1 MPPGP
6 LDGVRVL
13 EFSQII
19 AGPMG
24 CQLLADLGAEVIKVE
39 PPGGEPWRLYSQYVP
54 LESKV
59 FQALN
64 RGKKSLAIDVT
75 RPEAQQAIHR
85 LVPFIDVVVINYRPD
100 VAQRLHID
108 YESLSAIRSDLI
120 YVDNTAFGREGPLAG
135 RPGYDIVVQAMAGL
149 IASVGKVNEKGV
161 PVVPPAFADTTTAY
175 AVATGV
181 CAALY
186 HRALTGEGQK
196 IETSLLANALTIHM
210 GAFASIPAADAEER
224 EAFYELIERARQEGL
239 SYHEVMQA
247 ILQLNPTRQASNPY
261 YRCYLT
267 RDGAIAIGALSAE
280 LRGKVRATLGVEH
293 NRDEPGY
300 DPGDPKQREIDLAVV
315 TKIEDLIAC
324 ESSEYWERRFEAGGV
339 PVSRVNFVLEL
350 IDHPQVVANEYVVE
364 VEHDVT
370 GPQRLAAPPWKM
382 SATPPRVQSASPPLG
397 RDTDAVLAQAGY
409 SDAEIAKLRAS
420 GAIR

>member
-1 MPPGP
+1 MPGP
-6 LDGVRVL
+6 LHGVRVL

-39 PPGGEPWRLYSQYVP
+39 PPGGEAWRLTAQYVP

-64 RGKKSLAIDVT
+64 RGKKSLAIDVS
-75 RPEAQQAIHR
+75 RPEAQEAIHR

-100 VAQRLHID
+100 VAQRLRID
-108 YESLSAIRSDLI
+108 YESLSAIRKDLV
-120 YVDNTAFGREGPLAG
+120 YLDNTAFGRRGAMAN
-135 RPGYDIVVQAMAGL
+135 RPGYDIVVQAMSGL
-149 IASVGKVNEKGV
+149 IASVGKVNDKGV

-186 HRALTGEGQK
+186 HRAMTGEGQK

-210 GAFASIPAADAEER
+210 GAFASIPAADAGER
-224 EAFYELIERARQEGL
+224 GGFADLMERAHREGL
-239 SYHEVMQA
+239 SYAEIMQA
-247 ILQLNPTRQASNPY
+247 NLALNPTRQAGNPY

-267 RDGAIAIGALSAE
+267 SDGAIAIGALSAE
-280 LRGKVRATLGVEH
+280 LRAKVRATLGIEH

-300 DPGDPKQREIDLAVV
+300 DPSDPKQRETDLAVV
-315 TKIEDLIAC
+315 ATVEAMIAC
-324 ESSEYWERRFEAGGV
+324 ESSGYWEQRFEAGGV
-339 PVSRVNFVLEL
+339 PVSRINFVQEL
-350 IDHPQVVANEYVVE
+350 IDNPQVLANDYVVD
-364 VEHDVT
+364 VEHDIT

-382 SATPPRVQSASPPLG
+382 SATPPEVQGASPPLG
-397 RDTDAVLAQAGY
+397 RDTDAILAQAGY
-409 SDAEIAKLRAS
+409 SDAEIAAMRDS